1 MSQAAL
7 LSRDEFVAFLNELLE
22 AERAGARTLR
32 EWLDELDP
40 ESRALLATVQ
50 RDEARNCALLVE
62 LVIAEGAKPSL
73 ATGRFYRRAKAL
85 HDWAE
90 RLRFLNRGQAW
101 VARTIA
107 QALPRVR
114 DEYARLV
121 LAEMGESHRA
131 NIEVC
136 SKLLDSTQTG
146 HPA

>member
-1 MSQAAL
+1 MSQVAL
-7 LSRDEFVAFLNELLE
+7 LSRDELVAFLNELLE

-40 ESRALLATVQ
+40 ASRAVLATVQ

-73 ATGRFYRRAKAL
+73 ATGRFYRRAKKL
-85 HDWAE
+85 HEWAE

-107 QALPRVR
+107 ETLPRVR
-114 DEYARLV
+114 DAYARQV

-131 NIEVC
+131 NIEAC
-136 SKLLDSTQTG
+136 RKLLGSMQTG
-146 HPA
+146 QPA